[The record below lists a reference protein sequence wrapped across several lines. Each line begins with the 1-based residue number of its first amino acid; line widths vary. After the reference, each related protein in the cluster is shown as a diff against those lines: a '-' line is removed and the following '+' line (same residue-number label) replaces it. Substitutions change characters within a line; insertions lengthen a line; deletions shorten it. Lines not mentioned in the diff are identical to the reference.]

1 MSLELRTLSFSSV
14 CSCGRKENGW
24 MWWSWSR
31 GSKWWSRWRLH
42 RRSSHYLRS
51 CSTGRPHRSCWC
63 PLLEVS
69 WNQQKLSQFCYV
81 LHHSV
86 NVLLSVPPK
95 CHRSAIYSTKVSMF
109 CNVQLSIQPKCQSS
123 AICSTKV
130 SMFCNVQLSI
140 QPKCQCSAICST
152 RVSMFCNVQ
161 LSVPPKCQCSVMFSY
176 LFNQSVNVLL
186 SVPPKCHSKFALRVS
201 VGHSLCQLKV
211 IFYEV
216 SFRVNIN
223 FNYFGDVPGKWR
235 WEDNTIINQ

>member
-1 MSLELRTLSFSSV
+1 M
-14 CSCGRKENGW
+14 
-24 MWWSWSR
+24 
-31 GSKWWSRWRLH
+31 
-42 RRSSHYLRS
+42 
-51 CSTGRPHRSCWC
+51 
-63 PLLEVS
+63 S
-69 WNQQKLSQFCYV
+69 WNRQKLSQFCYV

-109 CNVQLSIQPKCQSS
+109 CNVQLSIQPVSIFCYLFHQSVNVLQ
-123 AICSTKV
+123 CS
-130 SMFCNVQLSI
+130 LSI

-186 SVPPKCHSKFALRVS
+186 SVPPKCHSKFAIRVS

-223 FNYFGDVPGKWR
+223 FNYFGDVPRIGDGK
-235 WEDNTIINQ
+235 TIQL